1 MPSNRPSSL
10 AITASLLV
18 HDIDYLVTMDA
29 ERRVLRDAWL
39 HIEDGFI
46 HSIGEGRPPET
57 IPASVPRLSGRGRI
71 ILPGLINTHHHFYQN
86 MARAYTPGNNLPLL
100 PWLAAMNRLWQNF
113 REDDLALCTELGL
126 AELMLSGATTVADHH
141 YVFPRGAHNMI
152 DAQFAAA
159 SKMGVRFHASRGSM
173 NVRSDLIADW
183 ALQEE
188 AEILEDTERLIE
200 TRHDAASGSF
210 RQIIVAPCAATSCS
224 ESLLKASSEL
234 ARKHCTGLH
243 THCGETEAENTF
255 SLEKFGR
262 RPLDYLLNC
271 GWDYDRTWLAHGIH
285 FNNTEL
291 EQLAE
296 HGIGVG
302 HCPNANMRLGSGI
315 CRVPELLEYG
325 IKVGIG
331 VDGSASNDSGHILA
345 ELRQALYLARVRYGA
360 EAMSVL
366 DAFELGTWRAAEM
379 MGRTDLG
386 RLARGYC
393 GDLAAFPTEDLYAN
407 GAENPVDALLI
418 CHPRQVADLVVGGRV
433 LVEQGSIR
441 DLDLAALQIRHA
453 ERSREIQ
460 NNLAG

>member
-1 MPSNRPSSL
+1 M
-10 AITASLLV
+10 ATLLV

-29 ERRVLRDAWL
+29 ERRVLRGAWL
-39 HIEDGFI
+39 YIEEGFI
-46 HSIGEGRPPET
+46 HSLGEGVLPEA
-57 IPASVPRLSGRGRI
+57 IPATVPRLSGRGRI
-71 ILPGLINTHHHFYQN
+71 ILPGLVNTHHHFYQN

-100 PWLAAMNRLWQNF
+100 PWLAAMNRLWEGF

-141 YVFPRGAHNMI
+141 YVFPNGAHGMI

-173 NVRSDLIADW
+173 DVKSDLISDW

-188 AEILEDTERLIE
+188 SEIIADTERLIE
-200 TRHDAASGSF
+200 THHDTGRGSF

-224 ESLLKASSEL
+224 ESLLKASAEL
-234 ARKHCTGLH
+234 ARKHRTGLH
-243 THCGETEAENTF
+243 THCGETDAENTF

-262 RPLDYLLNC
+262 RPLEYLLDC
-271 GWDYDRTWLAHGIH
+271 GWDYDRAWLAHGIH
-285 FNNTEL
+285 FLDAEL
-291 EQLAE
+291 EQLVR
-296 HGIGVG
+296 HGIGVA

-315 CRVPELLEYG
+315 CRVPELLEQG

-360 EAMSVL
+360 EAMSVM
-366 DAFELGTWRAAEM
+366 DALELGTWRAAEL
-379 MGRTDLG
+379 MGRSDLG
-386 RLARGYC
+386 RLVPGYC

-418 CHPRQVADLVVGGRV
+418 CHPRQVSDLVIAGR
-433 LVEQGSIR
+433 LRVEQGKIR
-441 DLDLAALQIRHA
+441 DLDLENLQHRHA
-453 ERSREIQ
+453 KRSRQ
-460 NNLAG
+460 LHSR